1 MKKLLGIKDIFK
13 EKDPLEVLETASVA
27 VSQKASDKQSHAKV
41 KAALSVTNVAMNK
54 LETKISDMTC
64 SLKEKLSMN
73 ALLKDL
79 KRNWLDLQ
87 TASQEKVLKNASK
100 KCVTLAELLKKLQAK
115 VNKNSQ

>member
-1 MKKLLGIKDIFK
+1 
-13 EKDPLEVLETASVA
+13 
-27 VSQKASDKQSHAKV
+27 
-41 KAALSVTNVAMNK
+41 
-54 LETKISDMTC
+54 
-64 SLKEKLSMN
+64 MN